1 MIFSFLKQQQLAS
14 GMSPHPRRPLPLP
27 PQEKCHQ
34 RGERPPAWVRWIDA
48 PGNWAERAS
57 EQLEDAVSVRGGWM
71 ACLMSVARRFCWRA
85 LPHQPAAA
93 LLVWAL
99 RVDGLLHRLFFLCVD
114 LFRPLQPNQSPSLPV
129 LPATAHY
136 GLCRTASLGCASPW
150 WLP

>member
-14 GMSPHPRRPLPLP
+14 GMSSHPRRPLPLP

-85 LPHQPAAA
+85 LPTNP
-93 LLVWAL
+93 LLLSWSGRCGWMVSCI
-99 RVDGLLHRLFFLCVD
+99 GFFFSVC
-114 LFRPLQPNQSPSLPV
+114 
-129 LPATAHY
+129 
-136 GLCRTASLGCASPW
+136 
-150 WLP
+150 